1 MGVFDV
7 KYTLN
12 KVHALFC
19 NSVAK
24 CCILAR
30 MDTSSAKLKTTL
42 KAANF
47 SATKPRVAV
56 FSHLAAH
63 GPLSVGALALSLKS
77 TVDRATVYRTVEL
90 FEKLGIVNRIW
101 HGFKHQVE
109 LSEIFT
115 PHHHHALCQNC
126 GQTIDIASPELE
138 SSLAKLAKSRQF
150 LAISHSVELLGYCK
164 NCQ

>member
-1 MGVFDV
+1 ME
-7 KYTLN
+7 
-12 KVHALFC
+12 
-19 NSVAK
+19 
-24 CCILAR
+24 
-30 MDTSSAKLKTTL
+30 TSSTKLKTTL
-42 KAANF
+42 KAAKY

-56 FSHLAAH
+56 FTQLATH
-63 GPLSVGALALSLKS
+63 GPLSVGALAQSLSD

-126 GQTIDIASPELE
+126 GQTVDIASPELE
-138 SSLAKLAKSRQF
+138 
-150 LAISHSVELLGYCK
+150 
-164 NCQ
+164 